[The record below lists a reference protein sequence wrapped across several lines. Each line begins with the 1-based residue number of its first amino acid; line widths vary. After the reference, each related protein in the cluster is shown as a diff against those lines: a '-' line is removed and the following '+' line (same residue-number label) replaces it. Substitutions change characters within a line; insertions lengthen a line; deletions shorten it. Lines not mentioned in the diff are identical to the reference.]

1 MRLLGSSGVSAIVLA
16 SGFSRRFN
24 SNKLLLP
31 LGNETVIGMSVRHIM
46 EAGVSKI
53 AVVIPGDGS
62 VLELALPENV
72 DKIYNHDRIEGI
84 ASSIRAGVNRYI
96 ESGDAILI
104 MNGDQPLL
112 PPSIIRQLID
122 LYACNDR
129 KIAACSID
137 GNPVNPAIFPH
148 MYLAD
153 LMALNGDR
161 GAKSLIL
168 SNMENVVT
176 VDVDPVLL
184 TDVDTSEDYENVLRL
199 LDSKEH

>member
-1 MRLLGSSGVSAIVLA
+1 MSSSGVSAIVLA

-53 AVVIPGDGS
+53 AVVIPGDES
-62 VLELALPENV
+62 MLELALPENV

-96 ESGDAILI
+96 ESDDAILI

-184 TDVDTSEDYENVLRL
+184 NDVDTSEDYENVLRL